1 MECVVLES
9 DEQAAALADDLN
21 PPNGQAVALLPAA
34 DVQSSHEA
42 RTGGGVVRVYPDGLA
57 FVDQL
62 GAMRGYLSAGGLMA
76 LPLAIAM
83 LIMGISNGWWLPL
96 IMVVILLWLA
106 LLFIQVDWVGF
117 RYEPVLLNR
126 ALGKVHVFKAMGLPW
141 WQWGWKLW
149 GRTRYEIDTYDWSCV
164 RAEVVEFTIFTG
176 QISRRESG
184 LVFAITDVPGGRDV
198 VQRFGVGPSFGYGD
212 LQSPVQRW
220 EHIRRFMRHEG
231 PAWTLMDSLYED
243 WGVAFW
249 PSFWVL
255 QPLFDDRA
263 VAWRQKG
270 ILAWMAGVGM
280 LFFLPFTAY
289 MGLVRYLSYRL
300 KREPAWGKDI
310 LASLGGP
317 ALTHEQLS
325 ALALADAKAKPGKAS
340 KRRPRRQRSH

>member
-1 MECVVLES
+1 MILES
-9 DEQAAALADDLN
+9 DEQAGAFPDDLN
-21 PPNGQAVALLPAA
+21 PPNGQAVGLLPVAS
-34 DVQSSHEA
+34 VQSSHHA
-42 RTGGGVVRVYPDGLA
+42 NTGGGVVRVYPDGLA

-184 LVFAITDVPGGRDV
+184 LVFAITDIPGGRDV

-212 LQSPVQRW
+212 LESPVQRW

-263 VAWRQKG
+263 VAWRRKG

-300 KREPAWGKDI
+300 KREPAWSRDI

-325 ALALADAKAKPGKAS
+325 ALAPTDAKVKPGKAS
-340 KRRPRRQRSH
+340 KHRRRRQKSH

>member
-1 MECVVLES
+1 MECVILGS

-212 LQSPVQRW
+212 LESPVQRW
-220 EHIRRFMRHEG
+220 EHIRRFMRYERA
-231 PAWTLMDSLYED
+231 AWTLMDSLYED

-249 PSFWVL
+249 PSFWLL

-263 VAWRQKG
+263 VAWRRKG

>member
-1 MECVVLES
+1 VILES
-9 DEQAAALADDLN
+9 DEQAGAFPDDLN
-21 PPNGQAVALLPAA
+21 PPNGQAVGLLPAA
-34 DVQSSHEA
+34 SVQSSHHA
-42 RTGGGVVRVYPDGLA
+42 NTGGGVVRVYPDGLA

-62 GAMRGYLSAGGLMA
+62 GAMRGYLSSFGLLA

-126 ALGKVHVFKAMGLPW
+126 ALGKVYVFKAMGLPW

-149 GRTRYEIDTYDWSCV
+149 GNSRYEIDTHDWSCV

-212 LQSPVQRW
+212 LESPVQRW
-220 EHIRRFMRHEG
+220 EHIRRFMRYEG
-231 PAWTLMDSLYED
+231 AAWTLMDSLYED

-249 PSFWVL
+249 PSFWLL

-263 VAWRQKG
+263 VAWRRKG

-300 KREPAWGKDI
+300 KREPVWGRDI

-325 ALALADAKAKPGKAS
+325 ALALTDAKGKPS
-340 KRRPRRQRSH
+340 KGSKHRRRRQKSH

>member
-1 MECVVLES
+1 MILES
-9 DEQAAALADDLN
+9 DEQAGAFPDDLN
-21 PPNGQAVALLPAA
+21 PPNGQAVGLLPAA
-34 DVQSSHEA
+34 SVQSSHHA
-42 RTGGGVVRVYPDGLA
+42 NTGGGVVRVYPDGLA

-62 GAMRGYLSAGGLMA
+62 GAMRGYLSSFGLLA

-96 IMVVILLWLA
+96 IMVVTLLWLA

-126 ALGKVHVFKAMGLPW
+126 DLGKVHVFKAMGLPW

-149 GRTRYEIDTYDWSCV
+149 GNSRYEIDTYDWSCV

-212 LQSPVQRW
+212 LESPVQRW

-231 PAWTLMDSLYED
+231 AAWTLMESLYED

-249 PSFWVL
+249 SSFWLL

-263 VAWRQKG
+263 VAWRRKG

-300 KREPAWGKDI
+300 KREPVWGRDI

-325 ALALADAKAKPGKAS
+325 DLALTDAKGKPS
-340 KRRPRRQRSH
+340 KGSKHRRRRQKSH